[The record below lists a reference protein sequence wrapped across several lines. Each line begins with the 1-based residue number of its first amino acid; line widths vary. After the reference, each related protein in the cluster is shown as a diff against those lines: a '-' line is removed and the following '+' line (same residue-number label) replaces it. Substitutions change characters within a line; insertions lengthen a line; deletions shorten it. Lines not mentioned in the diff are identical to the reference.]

1 MEKVPSRCTVYRAG
15 TQWNQNYVPNNTVVC
30 SQAQLVLTANQHQA
44 KVQRSLLHNN
54 DNMRCVTATK
64 KHNKQ
69 QRWNYYVAMLENC
82 ACAFSAQAFAGLA
95 GLRVFC
101 AKPCANWPQLGT
113 AVPNSPYHGT
123 HSANLQET
131 KRMAPTIP

>member
-1 MEKVPSRCTVYRAG
+1 MIGVKNGKGTVAVYRHAGAG

-69 QRWNYYVAMLENC
+69 QRWNYY
-82 ACAFSAQAFAGLA
+82 
-95 GLRVFC
+95 
-101 AKPCANWPQLGT
+101 
-113 AVPNSPYHGT
+113 HGST
-123 HSANLQET
+123 RPKT
-131 KRMAPTIP
+131 

>member
-1 MEKVPSRCTVYRAG
+1 MGGVGSIRTECSPS
-15 TQWNQNYVPNNTVVC
+15 P
-30 SQAQLVLTANQHQA
+30 S
-44 KVQRSLLHNN
+44 
-54 DNMRCVTATK
+54 
-64 KHNKQ
+64 
-69 QRWNYYVAMLENC
+69 VAMLENC

-131 KRMAPTIP
+131 KRMATALTPTIP

>member
-1 MEKVPSRCTVYRAG
+1 MIGVKNGKGTVAVYRHGAG
-15 TQWNQNYVPNNTVVC
+15 TRTQWNQNYVPNNTVVC

-69 QRWNYYVAMLENC
+69 LEQRWNYY
-82 ACAFSAQAFAGLA
+82 
-95 GLRVFC
+95 
-101 AKPCANWPQLGT
+101 
-113 AVPNSPYHGT
+113 HGST
-123 HSANLQET
+123 RHKT
-131 KRMAPTIP
+131 